1 MAVVKNRPED
11 YRTRAK
17 LGAGGATSSDKQQ
30 AKPVPAEQLLSRVRY
45 VDSLGYVHWNMATKS
60 KD

>member
-17 LGAGGATSSDKQQ
+17 LGAGRTSPDKKQ
-30 AKPVPAEQLLSRVRY
+30 AKPLSAQQLLSRIRY
-45 VDSLGYVHWNMATKS
+45 VDSSGYVHWNVATKA

>member
-1 MAVVKNRPED
+1 MSVVKNRPED

-17 LGAGGATSSDKQQ
+17 LGAGGSSSDKKQ
-30 AKPVPAEQLLSRVRY
+30 AKPVSAEQLLSRIRY
-45 VDSLGYVHWNMATKS
+45 VDSFGYVHWNVATKS